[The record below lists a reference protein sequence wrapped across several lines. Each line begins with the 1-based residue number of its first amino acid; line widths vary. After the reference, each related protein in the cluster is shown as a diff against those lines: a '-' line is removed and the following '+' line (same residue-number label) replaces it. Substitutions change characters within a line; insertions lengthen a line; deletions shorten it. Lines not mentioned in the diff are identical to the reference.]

1 MSTCSQKWHFHLSL
15 LPQMTHQMSDS
26 VCWAIIQWSESKQRP
41 RVSRE
46 LGVRSMTDGWR
57 VEAGEAAS
65 GQNTPI
71 KRHANKRREGDEIWG
86 WRMWGVWMEDV
97 GVGEF
102 WGGKRD
108 GSGERGV

>member
-1 MSTCSQKWHFHLSL
+1 
-15 LPQMTHQMSDS
+15 MTHQMSDS

-71 KRHANKRREGDEIWG
+71 KRHANKRKEGDEIWG
-86 WRMWGVWMEDV
+86 VENVGCADGGCGGGGVL
-97 GVGEF
+97 G
-102 WGGKRD
+102 R
-108 GSGERGV
+108 